1 MPSLEKLVYFYKR
14 GKRGEY
20 EISQKEKDAHL
31 LAMLILYVIPHLAPL
46 VAKLTDDRTL
56 ENLSSDVLCADLF
69 ENHPKSKA
77 AYIEAEKRIGNVH
90 VLVSKLKSR
99 RLKQLGTIATLQKE
113 YRRVR
118 STLFRADTSGPDPDA
133 VHDLPLGLEP
143 GVVHVLEAQA
153 QADDGRGEREG
164 TGSWLHTSI
173 QSEGTD
179 TAASTFWLY
188 KFG

>member
-1 MPSLEKLVYFYKR
+1 MNALCAFSGRRRVLRHLRALLLAGRKRRAAEIHDGPGRAFCGYHLKKLFGTLEGEWTAGQLSPSLSSAEDCNAMHFYSVK
-14 GKRGEY
+14 K
-20 EISQKEKDAHL
+20 
-31 LAMLILYVIPHLAPL
+31 
-46 VAKLTDDRTL
+46 
-56 ENLSSDVLCADLF
+56 
-69 ENHPKSKA
+69 
-77 AYIEAEKRIGNVH
+77 
-90 VLVSKLKSR
+90 
-99 RLKQLGTIATLQKE
+99 LQKE